1 MNAVAQVPGRRGSDA
16 RATRRGAGRAAVVGV
31 VLCGGA
37 SRRMGTDKALV
48 ELDGRKLLDR
58 AREAVGAA
66 TDRVVLAT
74 GAEARY
80 ADLGAPIAL
89 DEPGTTGAAAGV
101 IAGLREADADR
112 ALVVAC
118 DMPRLD
124 AAVLR
129 RLVDEAVENE
139 LDACFLVGERG
150 REPLCAVYACR
161 VADAMRA
168 AQSRGDR
175 RVVAF
180 LDEAVTP
187 AWRVGEVRAPDCA
200 RNLNTPEDVAEE
212 RARLSRE
219 REQQEGG
226 PR

>member
-1 MNAVAQVPGRRGSDA
+1 
-16 RATRRGAGRAAVVGV
+16 
-31 VLCGGA
+31 
-37 SRRMGTDKALV
+37 MGTDKARI
-48 ELDGRKLLDR
+48 ELEGRSLLER
-58 AREAVGAA
+58 ARDAVRAA

-74 GAEARY
+74 GAEERY

-124 AAVLR
+124 ADVLR
-129 RLVDEAVENE
+129 ALVDEALTNE
-139 LDACFLVGERG
+139 LDACFLVSERG
-150 REPLCAVYACR
+150 REPLCAVYARR

-180 LDEAVTP
+180 LDEDVTP

-212 RARLSRE
+212 RARLSRG